1 MEIDKTNPSYLF
13 LLNTPHD
20 LLVAFINSHWD
31 LLWENGI
38 GDAVYE
44 DSFIREK
51 IVPVIYKVIAEG
63 KDKE

>member
-1 MEIDKTNPSYLF
+1 MDNNKSYEL
-13 LLNTPHD
+13 LLNAPRD
-20 LLVAFINSHWD
+20 MLVAYINSHWD
-31 LLWENGI
+31 LLWENGV

-63 KDKE
+63 KDKEQ